1 MGASLVKSVA
11 NKTNDAAGD
20 GTTTATVLARAIF
33 KEALKKVEVGVNLTE
48 MKKGIDL
55 AVHNII
61 EELKRI
67 SIPVKDKTQIRSVA
81 TISANGDEQI
91 GELLSDL
98 LEKVGNTGVIS
109 IGQSKTLKHEIEF
122 IEGMKF
128 DRGYISPYFINSHKD
143 QKVVF
148 EKPLILLSEHK
159 VSNFN
164 QILKYVEHAVQ
175 KKRPLLIVADD
186 VESEPLANL
195 IVNKVQGG
203 INVVAVKAPSFGD
216 NRKAILNDIAVLT
229 GGTVVSEEVGVTF
242 EESDESIL
250 GTAGKIEITKE
261 DTVLLEGNGDRYS
274 YFYVGMH

>member
-1 MGASLVKSVA
+1 M
-11 NKTNDAAGD
+11 TN
-20 GTTTATVLARAIF
+20 
-33 KEALKKVEVGVNLTE
+33 
-48 MKKGIDL
+48 GIDL
-55 AVHNII
+55 AVNTII
-61 EELKRI
+61 SELRKI
-67 SIPVKDKTQIRSVA
+67 SIPVKDKAQIKSVA
-81 TISANGDEQI
+81 TISANGDEHI
-91 GELLSDL
+91 GEMLSELLD
-98 LEKVGNTGVIS
+98 KVGNSGVIT

-143 QKVVF
+143 QKVEF

-164 QILKYVEHAVQ
+164 QILKYVEFAVS

-229 GGTVVSEEVGVTF
+229 GGTVVSE
-242 EESDESIL
+242 
-250 GTAGKIEITKE
+250 
-261 DTVLLEGNGDRYS
+261 
-274 YFYVGMH
+274 